1 MATTTAPTLPAL
13 DVSKSDD
20 PRVVEEA
27 ATEDYSLHV
36 VPEPPIERVGESHR
50 SVHGPGHDDRCC

>member
-13 DVSKSDD
+13 EVSKSDD

-27 ATEDYSLHV
+27 ATEDYSLTSS
-36 VPEPPIERVGESHR
+36 RA
-50 SVHGPGHDDRCC
+50 PGAWTR